1 MKQIKILGLKNTE
14 ISIKILL
21 DKLNNRME
29 GAEERIS
36 KREDRSIEMIQYD
49 KRENRPTKREQSLWG
64 YIIKDLFMSL
74 QSQKEMTKR
83 KI

>member
-1 MKQIKILGLKNTE
+1 M
-14 ISIKILL
+14 

-36 KREDRSIEMIQYD
+36 KCEDRTIEMIQYD
-49 KRENRPTKREQSLWG
+49 KRENRPTKREQSVKDLWG
-64 YIIKDLFMSL
+64 YITKDLFMSS